1 MDELGSGEF
10 GVVYKGEICGG
21 KGEIT
26 PCAVKALK
34 GERGFYPTCTTFLNY
49 ITEATSEG
57 KCLP

>member
-34 GERGFYPTCTTFLNY
+34 GEWGFYPTLLNY
-49 ITEATSEG
+49 ITEATWEG